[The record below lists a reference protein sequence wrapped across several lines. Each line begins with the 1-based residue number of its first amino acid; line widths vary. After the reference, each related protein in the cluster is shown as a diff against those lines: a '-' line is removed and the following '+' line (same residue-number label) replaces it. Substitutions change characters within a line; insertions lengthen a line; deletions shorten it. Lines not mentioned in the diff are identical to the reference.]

1 MDLRQLE
8 HFVAAA
14 EELQF
19 TRAARR
25 VHVVQSTLSASIRA
39 LEREFGVVLFLRTTR
54 RVALTDAGRAFAADA
69 RRVLAAAAEAR
80 DGLQQA
86 QGALR
91 GQLSIGTGQYV
102 GGLDIPELLA
112 GFCAEHPGI
121 EVRLRQDAA
130 SVLAAEVRDGSLD
143 VVLAA
148 QPAVVPTDLTV
159 TQLGSAPMV
168 LACAPRHRLSR
179 RHLVRLPELEDETF
193 VDFPP
198 GWASR
203 LTVDSAFGAVQIHR
217 RVALESNDIIGLL
230 NLVSHDLG
238 IAIVPGGFAAIAA
251 DVTFARIAK
260 PPVMRYAAMTRR
272 GAPVSTVSQRFL
284 AVVLARIGHEVSAP
298 RVAAGADPT
307 T

>member
-112 GFCAEHPGI
+112 GFCAEHPSI

-148 QPAVVPTDLTV
+148 QPAVVSADLTV

-179 RHLVRLPELEDETF
+179 RRLVRLPELKDETF

-203 LTVDSAFGAVQIHR
+203 LTVDSAFAALQIQR

-272 GAPVSTVSQRFL
+272 GAPVTTVSQRFL
-284 AVVLARIGHEVSAP
+284 AVALARIGHEASAP
-298 RVAAGADPT
+298 RVAAGAGPAT
-307 T
+307 